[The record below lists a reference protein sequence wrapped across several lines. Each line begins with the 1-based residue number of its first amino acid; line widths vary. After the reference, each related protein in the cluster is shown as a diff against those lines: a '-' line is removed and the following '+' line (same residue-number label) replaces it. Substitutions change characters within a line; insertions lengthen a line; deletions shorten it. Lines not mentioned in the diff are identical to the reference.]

1 LAGENIQIL
10 KDGNFKEALKTSKI
24 PVLVDFW
31 AEWCAP
37 CRMIT
42 PLVEEVAAEYKDRIM
57 VAKLNIDEN
66 QATPSELKILS
77 IPTLVIFK
85 ERPRSRKNSWFSDQK
100 RTFCHGGKA
109 FIKKIK
115 IKRKDKLDGQGST
128 SVPF

>member
-1 LAGENIQIL
+1 MAGENIQIL
-10 KDGNFKEALKTSKI
+10 KDENFKETLKTSKI

-42 PLVEEVAAEYKDRIM
+42 PLVEEVAAEYKDKIM

-66 QATPSELKILS
+66 QATPTELKILS

-85 ERPRSRKNSWFSDQK
+85 EGQEAERIVGFQ
-100 RTFCHGGKA
+100 T
-109 FIKKIK
+109 KKELFALVEK
-115 IKRKDKLDGQGST
+115 HL
-128 SVPF
+128 

>member
-1 LAGENIQIL
+1 MAGENIQIL
-10 KDGNFKEALKTSKI
+10 KDENFKETLKTSKI

-77 IPTLVIFK
+77 IPTLIIFK
-85 ERPRSRKNSWFSDQK
+85 EGQEAERIVGFQ
-100 RTFCHGGKA
+100 T
-109 FIKKIK
+109 KKELFALVEK
-115 IKRKDKLDGQGST
+115 HL
-128 SVPF
+128 

>member
-1 LAGENIQIL
+1 MASENIQIL
-10 KDGNFKEALKTSKI
+10 KDENFKETLKTSKI

-42 PLVEEVAAEYKDRIM
+42 PLVEEVAAEYKGKIM

-66 QATPSELKILS
+66 QATPAELKILS

-85 ERPRSRKNSWFSDQK
+85 EGQEAERVVGFQ
-100 RTFCHGGKA
+100 T
-109 FIKKIK
+109 KKELFALVEK
-115 IKRKDKLDGQGST
+115 HL
-128 SVPF
+128 

>member
-1 LAGENIQIL
+1 MAGENIQIL

-85 ERPRSRKNSWFSDQK
+85 EGQEAERIVGFQ
-100 RTFCHGGKA
+100 T
-109 FIKKIK
+109 KKELFAMVEK
-115 IKRKDKLDGQGST
+115 HL
-128 SVPF
+128 

>member
-1 LAGENIQIL
+1 MAGENIQIL
-10 KDGNFKEALKTSKI
+10 KDGNFKEVLKTSTI

-42 PLVEEVAAEYKDRIM
+42 PLVEEVATEYKDKII

-66 QATPSELKILS
+66 QATPAELKILS

-85 ERPRSRKNSWFSDQK
+85 EGQEAERVVGFQ
-100 RTFCHGGKA
+100 T
-109 FIKKIK
+109 KKELFALVEK
-115 IKRKDKLDGQGST
+115 HL
-128 SVPF
+128 

>member
-1 LAGENIQIL
+1 LASENIQIL
-10 KDGNFKEALKTSKI
+10 KDENFKETLKTSKI

-42 PLVEEVAAEYKDRIM
+42 PLVEEVAAEYKGKIM

-66 QATPSELKILS
+66 QATPAELKILS

-85 ERPRSRKNSWFSDQK
+85 EGQEAERVVGFQ
-100 RTFCHGGKA
+100 T
-109 FIKKIK
+109 KKELFALVEK
-115 IKRKDKLDGQGST
+115 HL
-128 SVPF
+128 

>member
-1 LAGENIQIL
+1 MAGENIHIL
-10 KDGNFKEALKTSKI
+10 KDGNFKEVLETSKI

-42 PLVEEVAAEYKDRIM
+42 PLVEEVAAEYKDKII

-66 QATPSELKILS
+66 QATPAELKILS

-85 ERPRSRKNSWFSDQK
+85 EGQEAERVVGFQ
-100 RTFCHGGKA
+100 T
-109 FIKKIK
+109 KKELFALVEK
-115 IKRKDKLDGQGST
+115 HL
-128 SVPF
+128 